1 MSVHITDH
9 ALLRWLQRAHD
20 IDMDAFRA
28 ELEQIAAPYAAMKV
42 KHVEVAGVWFVFDNN
57 RLVTV
62 TPEKPA
68 VSQMRRHDR
77 QNVNHNTTRTE
88 RLNWKALQ
96 RKRNHK

>member
-1 MSVHITDH
+1 MTVHITDH

-20 IDMDAFRA
+20 IDMDAHRA
-28 ELEQIAAPYAAMKV
+28 ALAALAAPYAAMKV
-42 KHVEVAGVWFVFDNN
+42 KHAEIGGVWFVFDDN

-68 VSQMRRHDR
+68 VGQMRRHDR
-77 QNVNHNTTRTE
+77 HNRNHQAPREE